1 MRGRGRWGEKCGAR
15 NSGCGGE
22 VRWAINLVGGGKRRG
37 GEGKRGERWAGLVP
51 DGDAAGQGM
60 GMEP

>member
-1 MRGRGRWGEKCGAR
+1 MKCGAR

-22 VRWAINLVGGGKRRG
+22 VRWAINLVGGGKG
-37 GEGKRGERWAGLVP
+37 GEGKRGEGWVGLVP